1 MPALETIKS
10 LTSSTNHYDTTMQK
24 LITNLPSLTSTPA
37 APVLPVAVLSLL
49 ALKGQIVTLTTSREM
64 KYRKDAGSV
73 SKTLKISKFQCKSGV
88 NYENISAVKEK
99 RKSGELPT
107 ENAGLN
113 SGMEWVQFPYVLR
126 GIKSGKYQFRC
137 TKHNGNSTITIFV
150 REGKEI
156 TREEAMVGTLASE
169 QPNDTPSDVF
179 NISIDNLTHING
191 QGV

>member
-1 MPALETIKS
+1 
-10 LTSSTNHYDTTMQK
+10 MQK

-64 KYRKDAGSV
+64 KYRKDAGNV
-73 SKTLKISKFQCKSGV
+73 SKTLKISNFQCRAGV
-88 NYENISAVKEK
+88 NYDKIAAVKEG
-99 RKSGELPT
+99 RSDGTLPA

-113 SGMEWVQFPYVLR
+113 GVEWVQFPHVLR

-137 TKHNGNSTITIFV
+137 THLNGNPTRTIFV
-150 REGKEI
+150 RDGVEI

-169 QPNDTPSDVF
+169 QPNDTPSEVF